1 MDRFLKYAAVGLVVF
16 LIAVGVWNMTPAGRG
31 IINIYFHKVQ
41 EVDDKTNYKTRK
53 EVEDS
58 CRAMISSYESDR
70 LTYEQYKDS
79 DSEEQKGW
87 ADQAKMRANKT
98 ASTYNNYVLSNNYVW
113 ADNVPADIKAALEY
127 IE

>member
-1 MDRFLKYAAVGLVVF
+1 MDRFLKYAAVGVAVI
-16 LIAVGVWNMTPAGRG
+16 LIAAGIWNMTPAGRG
-31 IINIYFHKVQ
+31 IMNTYFHKVQ